1 MVFII
6 QMRICGFV
14 LTRLYNLMSNKRDLN
29 RSYCLFGE
37 TYRNVAFE
45 LVIDGNAANAN
56 LYAQQLLV
64 LKVSI
69 QDWSI
74 NDVDSNNITMSQYT

>member
-6 QMRICGFV
+6 QIRICGFV

-74 NDVDSNNITMSQYT
+74 SNVDSNNITMSQYT